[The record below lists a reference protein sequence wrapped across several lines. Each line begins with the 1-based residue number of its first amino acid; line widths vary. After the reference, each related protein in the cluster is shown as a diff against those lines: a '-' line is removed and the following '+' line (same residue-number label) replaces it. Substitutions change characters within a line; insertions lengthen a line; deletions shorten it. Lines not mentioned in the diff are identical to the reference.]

1 MFWHSMKRVGM
12 MVGGG
17 GAVEHQFYVKT
28 QQNMVIFMRCN
39 QHFSVALK
47 NENDVTIS
55 TLD

>member
-1 MFWHSMKRVGM
+1 M
-12 MVGGG
+12 MVGGR

-39 QHFSVALK
+39 QHFSIALK